1 MELTEKVDDNN
12 LVFSTISTGIK
23 TDFSKKDDPF
33 TFLNKI

>member
-12 LVFSTISTGIK
+12 LVFSTISTGIN